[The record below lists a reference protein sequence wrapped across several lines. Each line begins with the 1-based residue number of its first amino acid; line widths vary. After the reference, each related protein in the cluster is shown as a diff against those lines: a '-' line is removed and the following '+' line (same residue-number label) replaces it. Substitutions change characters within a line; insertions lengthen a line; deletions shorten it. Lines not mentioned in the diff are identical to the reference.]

1 MPESKK
7 ESAEILQ
14 TLLISM
20 KLNFSAGRFYM
31 FLRFLRCSSHISS
44 AMDMFVPG
52 DPEAGG
58 YADGG
63 ISAGNKADQHDKGKV
78 LRRIAAEEV
87 QGGHAE
93 EGSHQGIH
101 GAADG
106 LVNGIISQGGIA
118 VHSPVG
124 MKVFADSVKD
134 NDRFVHGV
142 AQNGQD
148 GCQERRIHFEMEEG
162 KGTENH

>member
-1 MPESKK
+1 
-7 ESAEILQ
+7 
-14 TLLISM
+14 
-20 KLNFSAGRFYM
+20 
-31 FLRFLRCSSHISS
+31 
-44 AMDMFVPG
+44 MDMFVPG

-106 LVNGIISQGGIA
+106 LVNGIIS
-118 VHSPVG
+118 
-124 MKVFADSVKD
+124 
-134 NDRFVHGV
+134 
-142 AQNGQD
+142 
-148 GCQERRIHFEMEEG
+148 
-162 KGTENH
+162 